1 MNRDKRTD
9 KTNAGNLSTTHFDIC
24 RKKQIHREKDVLQK
38 RMTKRGWLCWTV
50 YTQQTV
56 KPESFYNRILTH
68 ESENTKPP
76 NEVCETE

>member
-50 YTQQTV
+50 YTQQKSET
-56 KPESFYNRILTH
+56 RILLQQDSDT
-68 ESENTKPP
+68 
-76 NEVCETE
+76 